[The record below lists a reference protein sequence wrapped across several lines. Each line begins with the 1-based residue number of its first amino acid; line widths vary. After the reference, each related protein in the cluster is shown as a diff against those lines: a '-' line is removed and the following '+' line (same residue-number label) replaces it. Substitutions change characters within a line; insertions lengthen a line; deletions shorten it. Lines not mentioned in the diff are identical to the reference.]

1 MSKCF
6 QVAGYFVF
14 LLIFFDRGLR
24 FRIGQL
30 MVSLLTGARVSSS
43 CFDLR
48 DIHDFF
54 RLPKPDDG
62 PTTIQRNF
70 RIVCHGAPQPASAIV
85 REAQHSSETVD
96 KPA

>member
-1 MSKCF
+1 MNIRSIEFEKEIGPETGSLTQPQLSQGIGMSKCF

-14 LLIFFDRGLR
+14 LLIFFDRGLQ

-54 RLPKPDDG
+54 
-62 PTTIQRNF
+62 
-70 RIVCHGAPQPASAIV
+70 
-85 REAQHSSETVD
+85 
-96 KPA
+96 